1 MLSRK
6 SLRRA
11 RRATRS
17 TVASRSALIG
27 TAVGLVVLT
36 GFASTNPAFAAPAL
50 SAPLPAVASALGSAS
65 ETLDEISTDAAST
78 LRAARVAVASASAIE
93 SEVAASGLALTGPT
107 AIDTRDLRDH
117 IDRLSSLD
125 VLPTLLLPA
134 VTDETAAVSRSVSA
148 QIGDLRER
156 LDAAQAEKAAAEA
169 AAAAQKAAEEAAAK
183 AQAEAEAAAQAA
195 AEALAAANTPE
206 GAQATARQLASA
218 NYGWGDDQFSC
229 LSSLWSKESGWNY
242 LAYNDSSGATGI
254 PQALPGS
261 KMASVGSDWE
271 TNATTQIIWGL
282 GYISAS
288 YGTPCSAWGH
298 SQATD
303 WY

>member
-11 RRATRS
+11 RRSTRS
-17 TVASRSALIG
+17 AVASRSALIG

-50 SAPLPAVASALGSAS
+50 SAPLPAVASALGSAGA
-65 ETLDEISTDAAST
+65 TLDEISTDAAST

-229 LSSLWSKESGWNY
+229 LSSLWNKESGWNY